1 MIENAHKIIRDT
13 IRKTLGSYVDPE
25 QIDRA
30 LNRGLNDYVSGLL
43 QQGVNA
49 KPLPLTRYV
58 KAVSVT
64 NQIPEDFLKEI
75 TIISVADNTRYE
87 GEILTEQEFYDRKNS
102 VLVGPETEH
111 PIARLY
117 SDNEGQKI
125 EVLPAGGNYLLSYY
139 RTPIEC
145 KFAYTTPDN
154 RRIVYDA
161 DNSVDIDCNVL
172 ALSDVISR
180 ALLYLGI
187 SLEAQNLV
195 MEEKAK
201 Q

>member
-25 QIDRA
+25 QIDRV
-30 LNRGLNDYVSGLL
+30 LNRGLNDYVVSLL
-43 QQGVNA
+43 NQGVNA

-58 KAVSVT
+58 KSVPVT
-64 NQIPEDFLKEI
+64 DEIPEDFFKEI
-75 TIISVADNTRYE
+75 TIVSVADNTRYE

-102 VLVGPETEH
+102 SLVGPETEH

-125 EVLPAGGNYLLSYY
+125 EILPVDGNYLLSYY
-139 RTPIEC
+139 RKPIEC
-145 KFAYTTPDN
+145 RFAFTTPDD
-154 RRIVYDA
+154 RRIVFDA
-161 DNSVDIDCNVL
+161 DNSIDIDCNVL
-172 ALSDVISR
+172 ALSNVISR

-187 SLEAQNLV
+187 SLEAQNLI